1 MAVLDTPVEGV
12 RRKGPFYTQL
22 YFQVLFA
29 IFLGGLIG
37 ALFPLWSYSPA
48 IDPATGTAVLDPLS
62 GKAKLVATA
71 IPDHAWVREYLK
83 PLGDLFIK
91 VVKMIIA
98 PVVFLTIVIG
108 IAGMRDLGKLGRVV
122 FKAFAYFLFFSTL
135 ALVVG
140 LLIANIFQP
149 GAGMNIDPA
158 SLDPA
163 AVEKVH
169 GYESQSHSLTVM
181 GFISDVI
188 PTTFVGA
195 FTGPSILPVLFLAI
209 VFGISLASIGDRG
222 SLAVD
227 VLTSISSAVFKMVA
241 ILMRAAPF
249 GAFGAFAFIIADQ
262 GLQVIFDLAKLIAGV
277 WLTSLLFVI
286 GILGLVGIW
295 AGFNILKLI
304 RYLKEEL
311 FLVLG
316 TSSSESALP
325 ALMEKMERAGC
336 ARPVVGLVVPTGYSF
351 NLDGT
356 NIYMTMAALFIAQA
370 TNTVLTLQDQIL
382 LLLVAMLSSKG
393 AAGVTGAGFITL
405 AATLAVFPS
414 IPIAGM
420 AIILGVDRFL
430 SECRALTNF
439 IGNAVATVV
448 VSRWEGALDRDKLK
462 AALNGH
468 PAPLAAL
475 PIEQDAD

>member
-1 MAVLDTPVEGV
+1 
-12 RRKGPFYTQL
+12 
-22 YFQVLFA
+22 
-29 IFLGGLIG
+29 
-37 ALFPLWSYSPA
+37 
-48 IDPATGTAVLDPLS
+48 
-62 GKAKLVATA
+62 
-71 IPDHAWVREYLK
+71 
-83 PLGDLFIK
+83 
-91 VVKMIIA
+91 
-98 PVVFLTIVIG
+98 
-108 IAGMRDLGKLGRVV
+108 MRDLGKLGRVV

-140 LLIANIFQP
+140 LLVANIFQP
-149 GAGMNIDPA
+149 GASMNIDPA

-209 VFGISLASIGDRG
+209 GFGISLASIGDRG

>member
-1 MAVLDTPVEGV
+1 MAVLETPTSGSH
-12 RRKGPFYTQL
+12 RKGPFYTEL

-37 ALFPLWSYSPA
+37 FLFPLNSYVQS
-48 IDPATGTAVLDPLS
+48 IDAATGLSVSTATPI
-62 GKAKLVATA
+62 AENQWVAQ
-71 IPDHAWVREYLK
+71 YLK

-108 IAGMRDLGKLGRVV
+108 IAGMSDLGKLGRVV
-122 FKAFAYFLFFSTL
+122 FKAFSYFLFFSTL

-140 LLIANIFQP
+140 LVVANVFQP
-149 GAGMNIDPA
+149 GLNMNIDPA
-158 SLDPA
+158 ALDPA
-163 AVEKVH
+163 AVNRVH
-169 GYESQSHSLTVM
+169 GYEEQSHTLTVM
-181 GFISDVI
+181 GFISDVV
-188 PTTFVGA
+188 PSTFVGA
-195 FTGPSILPVLFLAI
+195 FAGASILPVLFLAI
-209 VFGISLASIGDRG
+209 IFGISLAAIGERG
-222 SLAVD
+222 KLAID
-227 VLTSISSAVFKMVA
+227 VLTSFSTAVFKMVG
-241 ILMRAAPF
+241 ILMRAAPI

-262 GLQVIFDLAKLIAGV
+262 GLGAILFLAKLIGAV
-277 WLTSLLFVI
+277 WLTSLVFVVV
-286 GILGLVGIW
+286 ILGAVAAW
-295 AGFNILKLI
+295 AGFNIFKLI
-304 RYLKEEL
+304 RYLKDEL

-325 ALMEKMERAGC
+325 ALMDKLERAGC

-356 NIYMTMAALFIAQA
+356 NIYMTLAALFIAQA
-370 TNTVLTLQDQIL
+370 TNTHLGVDQQII

-414 IPIAGM
+414 IPIEGM

-448 VSRWEGALDRDKLK
+448 VSRWEGALDKDKLRS
-462 AALNGH
+462 ALNGA
-468 PAPLAAL
+468 PPPLAAK

>member
-1 MAVLDTPVEGV
+1 MAVLETPAEGP
-12 RRKGPFYTQL
+12 RRKSPFYAEL
-22 YFQVLFA
+22 YFQVLLA

-37 ALFPLWSYSPA
+37 FLFPLNSYVQS
-48 IDPATGTAVLDPLS
+48 IDPATG
-62 GKAKLVATA
+62 LVASKA
-71 IPDHAWVREYLK
+71 SPIAENQWVAQYLK

-108 IAGMRDLGKLGRVV
+108 IAGMSDLGKLGRVV

-140 LLIANIFQP
+140 LVVANVFQP
-149 GAGMNIDPA
+149 GLNMNIDPA

-163 AVEKVH
+163 AVNRVH
-169 GYESQSHSLTVM
+169 GYEEQSHDLSVM
-181 GFISDVI
+181 GFISDIV
-188 PTTFVGA
+188 PSTFVGA
-195 FTGPSILPVLFLAI
+195 FTGNSILPVLFLAI
-209 VFGISLASIGDRG
+209 IFGISLAAIGERG
-222 SLAVD
+222 KLAID
-227 VLTSISSAVFKMVA
+227 VLSSFSSAVFKMVA
-241 ILMRAAPF
+241 LLMRAAPI
-249 GAFGAFAFIIADQ
+249 GALGAFAFIIADQ
-262 GLQVIFDLAKLIAGV
+262 GLGAILFLAKLIGAV
-277 WLTSLLFVI
+277 WLTSLLFVVV
-286 GILGLVGIW
+286 ILGAVAAW
-295 AGFNILKLI
+295 AGFSILKLI
-304 RYLKEEL
+304 RYLKDEL

-325 ALMEKMERAGC
+325 ALMDKMERAGC

-356 NIYMTMAALFIAQA
+356 NIYMTLAALFIAQA
-370 TNTVLTLQDQIL
+370 TNTHLGLDQQII

-414 IPIAGM
+414 IPIEGM

-448 VSRWEGALDRDKLK
+448 VSRWEGALDRVKLK
-462 AALNGH
+462 AALNGR
-468 PAPLAAL
+468 PAPLAAQ

>member
-188 PTTFVGA
+188 PTTFAGA

>member
-1 MAVLDTPVEGV
+1 MAVLETPAYGP
-12 RRKGPFYTQL
+12 RRKGPFYAEL

-37 ALFPLWSYSPA
+37 FLFPMNSYLQSV
-48 IDPATGTAVLDPLS
+48 DPATGLSVTTASPIADNQW
-62 GKAKLVATA
+62 VAQ
-71 IPDHAWVREYLK
+71 YLK

-108 IAGMRDLGKLGRVV
+108 IAGMTDLGKLGRVV

-140 LLIANIFQP
+140 LVVANVFQP
-149 GAGMNIDPA
+149 GLNMNIDPA

-163 AVEKVH
+163 AVNRVH
-169 GYESQSHSLTVM
+169 GYEEQSHTLTVM
-181 GFISDVI
+181 GFISDVV
-188 PTTFVGA
+188 PSTFVGA
-195 FTGPSILPVLFLAI
+195 FTGASILPVLFLAI
-209 VFGISLASIGDRG
+209 VFGISLAAIGERG
-222 SLAVD
+222 KLAVD
-227 VLTSISSAVFKMVA
+227 VLTSFSTAVFKMVA
-241 ILMRAAPF
+241 ILMRAAPI

-262 GLQVIFDLAKLIAGV
+262 GLGAILFLAKLIGAV
-277 WLTSLLFVI
+277 WLTSLVFVVL
-286 GILGLVGIW
+286 ILGAVAAW
-295 AGFNILKLI
+295 AGFSIFKLI
-304 RYLKEEL
+304 RYLKDEL

-356 NIYMTMAALFIAQA
+356 NIYMTLAALFIAQA
-370 TNTVLTLQDQIL
+370 TNTHLGLDQQII

-414 IPIAGM
+414 IPIEGM

-448 VSRWEGALDRDKLK
+448 VSRWEGALDRGKLK
-462 AALNGH
+462 TALDGR
-468 PAPLAAL
+468 PMPLAAQ